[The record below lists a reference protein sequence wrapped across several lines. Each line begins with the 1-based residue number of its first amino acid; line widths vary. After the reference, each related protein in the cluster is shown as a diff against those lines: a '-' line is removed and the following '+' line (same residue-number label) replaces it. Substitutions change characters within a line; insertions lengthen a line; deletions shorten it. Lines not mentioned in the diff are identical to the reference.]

1 MSGRLV
7 ALVAVAAAV
16 LAALAAPSRLP
27 ALDAVAASAAAPAQQ
42 VTISNFTFAPA
53 TVEVA
58 AGTRL
63 VWKNEDD
70 TPHAVVGADGGSPIH
85 SPALDTDD
93 EYGVVFS
100 APGTYRYFC
109 SLHPHMQGTVVVR

>member
-1 MSGRLV
+1 MRL
-7 ALVAVAAAV
+7 ALSLIVAAW
-16 LAALAAPSRLP
+16 LAAP
-27 ALDAVAASAAAPAQQ
+27 AAPAVQ

-63 VWKNEDD
+63 TWKNADD
-70 TPHAVVGADGGSPIH
+70 TPHVVVGADGGSPIH

-93 EYGVVFS
+93 EYGVILA
-100 APGTYRYFC
+100 APGTYKYFC
-109 SLHPHMQGTVVVR
+109 SLHPHMPGTVIVR